1 MKDDLMVRFGSDR
14 IGEMMKTMGLGD
26 QAIQSKTF
34 TKSIGTAQKRV
45 EGNNFDIRKQ
55 LLQYD
60 DVMNDQRE
68 IMYAKRNR
76 ILDSESIHEM
86 VLDTFRHH
94 MEDLVKSH
102 LAPEG
107 VLGKTDYE
115 EIKDY
120 INENLLKNDIKL
132 SDINKLPENEAIDV
146 LVKKIT
152 KEYEDKLNEIPQ
164 EVTDEFE
171 KAITL
176 QVVDNYWM
184 EHINTMSHLREGIHL
199 RGYAQEDPLR
209 AYTMEGYDMFDEML
223 QKIDKDVTTFLLRA
237 EIRQNIERKEVVK
250 KKITNDGGKETAK
263 KTPKRVKKIGRNEP
277 CPCGSG
283 KKYKNCC
290 GRNA

>member
-1 MKDDLMVRFGSDR
+1 MKS
-14 IGEMMKTMGLGD
+14 MGLGD

-34 TKSIGTAQKRV
+34 TRSIGTAQKRV

-94 MEDLVKSH
+94 IEDLVKSH

-107 VLGKTDYE
+107 VLEKKDYE
-115 EIKDY
+115 EITEY
-120 INENLLKNDIKL
+120 VNENLLKNDIKL
-132 SDINKLPENEAIDV
+132 SEINKKSEEETIDI

-152 KEYEDKLNEIPQ
+152 TEYESKIKDIPE

-209 AYTMEGYDMFDEML
+209 AYTMEGYDMFDDML

-237 EIRQNIERKEVVK
+237 EIKQNIERKEVSK
-250 KKITNDGGKETAK
+250 KKITNEGGKETAK

-283 KKYKNCC
+283 KKYKQCC
-290 GRNA
+290 GKNA

>member
-14 IGEMMKTMGLGD
+14 IGEMMKNMGLGD

-60 DVMNDQRE
+60 DVMNNQRE
-68 IMYAKRNR
+68 IIYEKRNT
-76 ILDSESIHEM
+76 ILDSDSIHEM
-86 VLDTFRHH
+86 VLSSFRHH
-94 MEDLVKSH
+94 VEDLVNSH

-107 VLGKTDYE
+107 MLTDADLT
-115 EIKDY
+115 EIVDFA
-120 INENLLKNDIKL
+120 NENLLRKDIKKK
-132 SDINKLPENEAIDV
+132 DIEGITPEEVID
-146 LVKKIT
+146 KIA
-152 KEYEDKLNEIPQ
+152 KQVISEYEEKIKDIPQ
-164 EVTDEFE
+164 EISEEFE
-171 KAITL
+171 KVITL

-209 AYTMEGYDMFDEML
+209 AYTMQGFELFDSML
-223 QKIDKDVTTFLLRA
+223 QKIDKDITIFLLKA
-237 EIRQNIERKEVVK
+237 EIRQNVERKAVSK
-250 KKITNDGGKETAK
+250 KQITNESDDTAK
-263 KTPKRVKKIGRNEP
+263 RTPKKSKKIGRNDP

-283 KKYKNCC
+283 KKYKQCC
-290 GRNA
+290 GK

>member
-1 MKDDLMVRFGSDR
+1 
-14 IGEMMKTMGLGD
+14 
-26 QAIQSKTF
+26 
-34 TKSIGTAQKRV
+34 
-45 EGNNFDIRKQ
+45 
-55 LLQYD
+55 
-60 DVMNDQRE
+60 
-68 IMYAKRNR
+68 
-76 ILDSESIHEM
+76 M

-94 MEDLVKSH
+94 IEDLVKSH

-107 VLGKTDYE
+107 ELGKQDYE
-115 EIKDY
+115 EIAEY
-120 INENLLKNDIKL
+120 INENLLKKDIKI
-132 SDINKLPENEAIDV
+132 SEIENKSEEETIDI

-152 KEYEDKLNEIPQ
+152 AEYEEKIKEIPQ

-223 QKIDKDVTTFLLRA
+223 QKIDKDVTT
-237 EIRQNIERKEVVK
+237 
-250 KKITNDGGKETAK
+250 AK
-263 KTPKRVKKIGRNEP
+263 KSPKRVKKIGRNDP

-290 GRNA
+290 GKNA